1 MYFKLP
7 NFIKRLVPEL
17 RWNLRDDNAIFLTFD
32 DGPTPEV
39 TPRVLDILDKFGAKA
54 TFFCLGKNVDLYPE
68 IYQQILSRGHA
79 VGNHTYS
86 HQKGWGMATGRY
98 LEDVDLAG
106 GMIRSNLFRP
116 PYGRVTPA
124 QIRRLSDRYHI
135 IMWDI
140 LSRDYS
146 QVVSPRSCVHNVTR
160 HLRPGS
166 IVVFHDS
173 VKASRNMYY
182 ALPRVLEEIARRGFT
197 TKVIEL

>member
-7 NFIKRLVPEL
+7 NFIKKMVPEL

-39 TPRVLDILDKFGAKA
+39 TPRALDILDKFGAKA

-106 GMIRSNLFRP
+106 GLIRSNLFRP
-116 PYGRVTPA
+116 PYGRITPA
-124 QIRRLSDRYHI
+124 QIRRLSDRYNI

-146 QVVSPRSCVHNVTR
+146 QVVTPRSCVRNVTR

>member
-86 HQKGWGMATGRY
+86 HQKGWGMGTGRY

-146 QVVSPRSCVHNVTR
+146 QVVSPRSCVRNVTR

>member
-7 NFIKRLVPEL
+7 NFIKKLVPEL

-39 TPRVLDILDKFGAKA
+39 TPRALDILDKFGAKA

-106 GMIRSNLFRP
+106 GLIRSNLFRP
-116 PYGRVTPA
+116 PYGRITPA
-124 QIRRLSDRYHI
+124 QIRRLSDRYNI

-146 QVVSPRSCVHNVTR
+146 QVVTPRSCVRNVTR